1 MKWALVFCLL
11 SMRVFAQESLVADW
25 NISGSGNGASGF
37 SQMTFDAQG
46 NVFALGDFRRGD
58 LEINGTTLTEDPNL
72 INSLVLATDS
82 DGDMLWTISGLDKA
96 VGMEIAN
103 QSNSLVIAE
112 RSQWSE
118 WDLATGQPILVKP
131 LINDPS
137 GYVVI
142 RSMSKNGNGDFLS
155 AIEASGS
162 YVVIQSDTLEFPAAG
177 HYLVLVSWNASF
189 TTQQHAIIPYQNVPL
204 LEGMSIK
211 GGSNQF
217 VVFANADSIDVVFA
231 GMHLNANP
239 AVQNAP
245 SRALMLVCDAQLNF
259 LNVQWFG
266 SHNAGIQMEE
276 INYDATTQAFYMA
289 SNVYNEN
296 GSGNPFGI
304 QIGMQQFNTTSSLD
318 YFPVFFRFD
327 EINYNVVRVPCNVAG
342 NALLARSFR
351 PWNNGD
357 ALMIFNSNQTFS
369 VNNSNINPDTDTNF
383 NGDVYSETYW
393 ARVNAIGNVLN
404 SGSLGMVYDHMHGQ
418 VEMRGNALYTCGIAI
433 DTDVD
438 FLDDIS
444 VNLKRENFV
453 EASSE
458 GVSEHG
464 DHQLEFFPNPVQ
476 DAFQLKGIQSGASI
490 SIWNSA
496 GQQVY
501 TSVYSGVAIMLP
513 ENLSAGLYVLSVNQN
528 NEVFTS
534 RMIKQ

>member
-25 NISGSGNGASGF
+25 NISGTGNGASGF

-96 VGMEIAN
+96 VGMEIAD

-112 RSQWSE
+112 RNQWSE
-118 WDLATGQPILVKP
+118 WDITSGQPLLNKDVHH
-131 LINDPS
+131 DPA
-137 GYVVI
+137 GYAII
-142 RSMSKNGNGDFLS
+142 RAMSKNANGDILS

-162 YVVIQSDTLEFPAAG
+162 YVVIQSDTLVFPTAG
-177 HYLVLVSWNASF
+177 HFLVLLSWNSSF
-189 TTQQHAIIPYQNVPL
+189 STQHHAIIPYQNAPL
-204 LEGMSIK
+204 LEGMCLK

-217 VVFANADSIDVVFA
+217 VVFANADAIDVAFA
-231 GMHLNANP
+231 GMHLNANA

-245 SRALMLVCDAQLNF
+245 SRSMMLVCDAQLNF

-266 SHNAGIQMEE
+266 SHNAGIQIEE

-296 GSGNPFGI
+296 GSGNPFGV
-304 QIGMQQFNTTSSLD
+304 QIGMQQFNATSNVD

-327 EINYNVVRVPCNVAG
+327 ENNYNVVRVPCNVSG
-342 NALLARSFR
+342 NAVLARSFR
-351 PWNNGD
+351 SWNNGD

-369 VNNSNINPDTDTNF
+369 INNSNVNPDTDTNF
-383 NGDVYSETYW
+383 NGDIYSETFW
-393 ARVNAIGNVLN
+393 ARVNAMGNVLN

-458 GVSEHG
+458 GVSEQG
-464 DHQLEFFPNPVQ
+464 EHQLEFFPNPVQ
-476 DAFQLKGIQSGASI
+476 EAFQLKGIQPGASI
-490 SIWNSA
+490 AIWNSA

-501 TSVYSGVAIMLP
+501 TCVYSGSAVMLP

-528 NEVFTS
+528 DEVYTS